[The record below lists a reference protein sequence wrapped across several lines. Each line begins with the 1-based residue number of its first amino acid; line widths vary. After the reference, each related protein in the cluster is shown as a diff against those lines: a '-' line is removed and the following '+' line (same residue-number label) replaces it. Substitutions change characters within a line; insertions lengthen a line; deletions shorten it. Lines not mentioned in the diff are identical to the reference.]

1 MRELSV
7 NDAVRVSFPQRPAED
22 ALALPRARGELAP
35 HGRAPWW
42 GAVVSRLGHS
52 DSDQDASERQ
62 QGVRS
67 TALTDVPSGGQPAEP
82 RSRVSV
88 LLWVPLGVAGVVVAV
103 VAGVSV
109 TVAVCIAVVA
119 CAAAA
124 LGFHL
129 GDRGRARLE
138 AEVDGRTS
146 ELKRA
151 LSELEIAQAETVRRL
166 SMAVEF
172 RDEDTGAHIERI
184 GRFSTLL
191 AEHIGM
197 DADFCERLGHA
208 APLHDVGKVAIP
220 DAILLKPGPLTAEER
235 AIVETHAEEG
245 HRLVRGS
252 SSSILDMA
260 ATIALS
266 HQEKWDGSGYPR
278 GLVGEAIPIEGRI
291 VAVADVFDALTSDRV
306 YRKAFSVEEAVQMM
320 REQRGRHFDPVLLDA
335 FMEVLGQTGP
345 DAREQMRSDPA
356 ALVESTLETFASA
369 LERGDAEI
377 AEGAIATAIEDGIC
391 PTTLHAEVIGPALRR
406 ISVLAGAGE
415 LDAERERRAATITR
429 RVLATLYRYM
439 TVGTEPTRE
448 RVLLAGVRGDGHTLE
463 LQMVHDQLA
472 AAGFQTI
479 FDTDLSPT
487 QLLEL
492 VDSRAPDLV
501 LVGATEPAGPG
512 SVEETLQELRLSHP
526 ELPIVL
532 SGPAF
537 GGSLPRERRG
547 MRVLERIDQTVEAV
561 EDVLATSAPAASV

>member
-1 MRELSV
+1 M
-7 NDAVRVSFPQRPAED
+7 NDALQATRLAPPAADHGEAQPPHGQD
-22 ALALPRARGELAP
+22 SQGPSMRSERSEGSAAVEGTADTSRSALILVLALLV
-35 HGRAPWW
+35 
-42 GAVVSRLGHS
+42 GA
-52 DSDQDASERQ
+52 A
-62 QGVRS
+62 
-67 TALTDVPSGGQPAEP
+67 
-82 RSRVSV
+82 
-88 LLWVPLGVAGVVVAV
+88 GVAIAAL
-103 VAGVSV
+103 AGVSGTSV
-109 TVAVCIAVVA
+109 VCL
-119 CAAAA
+119 AALAGA
-124 LGFHL
+124 GVGLGFHL
-129 GDRGRARLE
+129 GDRGRAALE
-138 AEVDGRTS
+138 RQVEGRTS
-146 ELKRA
+146 DLKRA

-197 DADFCERLGHA
+197 DEQFCERLGHA

-220 DAILLKPGPLTAEER
+220 DAILLKPGPLTDEER

-278 GLVGEAIPIEGRI
+278 GLKGESIPIEGRI

-306 YRKAFSVEEAVQMM
+306 YRKAFSVEDAVQMM

-335 FMEVLGQTGP
+335 FMDVLGEIGP

-377 AEGAIATAIEDGIC
+377 AEGAIATAIEDGIT
-391 PTTLHAEVIGPALRR
+391 PTMLHAEVIGPALRR
-406 ISVLAGAGE
+406 ISVLSESGE
-415 LDAERERRAATITR
+415 LDGERSHRAATIAR

-439 TVGTEPTRE
+439 TVGAEPHRE
-448 RVLLAGVRGDGHTLE
+448 RVLLAGVEGDEHTLG

-472 AAGFQTI
+472 AAGYQTT
-479 FDTDLSPT
+479 FDTGLST
-487 QLLEL
+487 ARVVEL
-492 VDSRAPDLV
+492 IESRCPDLV
-501 LVGATEPAGPG
+501 VVGATAPAGG
-512 SVEETLQELRLSHP
+512 EDVELALRDLRAARP
-526 ELPIVL
+526 DLPIVL
-532 SGPAF
+532 SGPAV
-537 GGSLPRERRG
+537 GGSLPRERSG
-547 MRVLERIDQTVEAV
+547 MRVLERIDETVPAV
-561 EDVLATSAPAASV
+561 EDMLATAGATASV

>member
-1 MRELSV
+1 V
-7 NDAVRVSFPQRPAED
+7 NGATQVSFLKGSGDDGAASAHPAQDEPATQGFRTGLRALVHRLGAVDPGHGGRPSGRGRPPARHPKGRRSP
-22 ALALPRARGELAP
+22 LALV
-35 HGRAPWW
+35 PWILL
-42 GAVVSRLGHS
+42 GAAAV
-52 DSDQDASERQ
+52 
-62 QGVRS
+62 
-67 TALTDVPSGGQPAEP
+67 TAAALV
-82 RSRVSV
+82 
-88 LLWVPLGVAGVVVAV
+88 
-103 VAGVSV
+103 GVSA
-109 TVAVCIAVVA
+109 TVVA
-119 CAAAA
+119 CMAALACAAIA

-129 GDRGRARLE
+129 GDRGRAVLE
-138 AEVDGRTS
+138 EEIDGRTS

-197 DADFCERLGHA
+197 DPEFCERLGHA

-220 DAILLKPGPLTAEER
+220 DAILLKPGPLTPEER

-278 GLVGEAIPIEGRI
+278 GLKGEAIPIEGRI

-306 YRKAFSVEEAVQMM
+306 YRKAFSVDEAVQMM

-356 ALVESTLETFASA
+356 ALVESTLERFASA

-377 AEGAIATAIEDGIC
+377 AEGAIATAIEDGIT
-391 PTTLHAEVIGPALRR
+391 PTILHAEVIGPALRR
-406 ISVLAGAGE
+406 ISVLSDAGE
-415 LDAERERRAATITR
+415 IDGERELRAATITR

-439 TVGTEPTRE
+439 TVGTESNRE
-448 RVLLAGVRGDGHTLE
+448 RVLLAGVEGDEHTLG

-479 FDTDLSPT
+479 FDTDLSAE
-487 QLLEL
+487 QLMAM
-492 VDSRAPDLV
+492 VVSQSPDLV
-501 LVGATEPAGPG
+501 VVGATEPAGSE
-512 SVEETLQELRLSHP
+512 SVELALRELRSSHP
-526 ELPIVL
+526 DLPIVL
-532 SGPAF
+532 GGPAV
-537 GGSLPRERRG
+537 GGGLPRERRG
-547 MRVLERIDQTVEAV
+547 MKVLERIDQSVKAV
-561 EDVLATSAPAASV
+561 EDVLAGTASPASV

>member
-1 MRELSV
+1 V
-7 NDAVRVSFPQRPAED
+7 AVIVVAAVADVSLVAGLCM
-22 ALALPRARGELAP
+22 ALIGCAA
-35 HGRAPWW
+35 
-42 GAVVSRLGHS
+42 GAV
-52 DSDQDASERQ
+52 
-62 QGVRS
+62 
-67 TALTDVPSGGQPAEP
+67 
-82 RSRVSV
+82 
-88 LLWVPLGVAGVVVAV
+88 
-103 VAGVSV
+103 
-109 TVAVCIAVVA
+109 
-119 CAAAA
+119 
-124 LGFHL
+124 GFHL
-129 GDRGRARLE
+129 GDRGRATLE
-138 AEVDGRTS
+138 REVEGRTS

-197 DADFCERLGHA
+197 PAEFCERLGHA

-220 DAILLKPGPLTAEER
+220 DAILLKPGPLTPQER

-278 GLVGEAIPIEGRI
+278 GLRGEAIPIEGRI

-345 DAREQMRSDPA
+345 DAREPSRPDPA
-356 ALVESTLETFASA
+356 ELAESTLETFASA

-377 AEGAIATAIEDGIC
+377 AEGAIAAAIEDGIT

-406 ISVLAGAGE
+406 ISVLSGDGE
-415 LDAERERRAATITR
+415 LDSERERRAGIITR

-439 TVGTEPTRE
+439 TVGTEQNRE
-448 RVLLAGVRGDGHTLE
+448 RVLLAGFAGDAHTLG
-463 LQMVHDQLA
+463 LQMVHDQLS
-472 AAGFQTI
+472 AAGFRAVLEAN
-479 FDTDLSPT
+479 LSPE
-487 QLLEL
+487 QLIEAVESRSPDIL
-492 VDSRAPDLV
+492 V
-501 LVGATEPAGPG
+501 VGATVPAAVEPFEAAI
-512 SVEETLQELRLSHP
+512 QELRAARP
-526 ELPIVL
+526 DLPIVL
-532 SGPAF
+532 GGPAA
-537 GGSLPRERRG
+537 GGSIPAERRG
-547 MRVLERIDQTVEAV
+547 MRVLERIDEAVPAV
-561 EDVLATSAPAASV
+561 EDALARAASRAASSAAV

>member
-1 MRELSV
+1 V
-7 NDAVRVSFPQRPAED
+7 HDALQVSFLQRSPDGGAPSDSQYGGEGKRRVRTRGGGLVPRSPRTGAHGPRRPGDGGD
-22 ALALPRARGELAP
+22 APGPRSPLALIPWALLGLA
-35 HGRAPWW
+35 A
-42 GAVVSRLGHS
+42 
-52 DSDQDASERQ
+52 
-62 QGVRS
+62 
-67 TALTDVPSGGQPAEP
+67 
-82 RSRVSV
+82 
-88 LLWVPLGVAGVVVAV
+88 VVVAAL
-103 VAGVSV
+103 AGVSV
-109 TVAVCIAVVA
+109 TIAGCIAGAVI
-119 CAAAA
+119 AATV

-129 GDRGRARLE
+129 GDRGRAALE
-138 AEVDGRTS
+138 KEIDGRTS
-146 ELKRA
+146 QLKRA

-197 DADFCERLGHA
+197 DEEFCERLGHA

-220 DAILLKPGPLTAEER
+220 DAILLKPGPLTTEER

-266 HQEKWDGSGYPR
+266 HQEKWDGTGYPR
-278 GLVGEAIPIEGRI
+278 GLKGEAIPIEGRI

-369 LERGDAEI
+369 LERGDAET
-377 AEGAIATAIEDGIC
+377 AEAAIATAIEDGIA

-415 LDAERERRAATITR
+415 IDSERERRAFTITR

-439 TVGTEPTRE
+439 TVDTEPTRE
-448 RVLLAGVRGDGHTLE
+448 RVLLAGVAGGDHTLG

-479 FDTDLSPT
+479 FDTDLAAE
-487 QLLEL
+487 QLLSL
-492 VDSRAPDLV
+492 VEGRSPDLV
-501 LVGATEPAGPG
+501 VVGATAPG
-512 SVEETLQELRLSHP
+512 GVDSIEVALRELHASHP
-526 ELPIVL
+526 DLPILL
-532 SGPAF
+532 SGPAV
-537 GGSLPRERRG
+537 GGGLPRERRG
-547 MRVLERIDQTVEAV
+547 MRVLERIDESVQTVEG
-561 EDVLATSAPAASV
+561 VLASCASAASV

>member
-1 MRELSV
+1 VFSV
-7 NDAVRVSFPQRPAED
+7 NNAIRVSSLQRSREDARTAQGLLARAGALVARPGGSEPQRPRAGG
-22 ALALPRARGELAP
+22 PRRP
-35 HGRAPWW
+35 QR
-42 GAVVSRLGHS
+42 
-52 DSDQDASERQ
+52 
-62 QGVRS
+62 RS
-67 TALTDVPSGGQPAEP
+67 TGTRSALWL
-82 RSRVSV
+82 
-88 LLWVPLGVAGVVVAV
+88 LLWAALVAAAVVVAAASGV
-103 VAGVSV
+103 SLIVAG
-109 TVAVCIAVVA
+109 CIGVLA
-119 CAAAA
+119 CAAVA

-129 GDRGRARLE
+129 GDRGRAALE
-138 AEVDGRTS
+138 REVEGRTS

-278 GLVGEAIPIEGRI
+278 GLKGEAIPIEGRI

-306 YRKAFSVEEAVQMM
+306 YRKAFSVEDAVQMM

-345 DAREQMRSDPA
+345 DAREQLRCDPA
-356 ALVESTLETFASA
+356 ELVENTLETFASA
-369 LERGDAEI
+369 LERGDAET
-377 AEGAIATAIEDGIC
+377 AEGAIATAIEDGISA
-391 PTTLHAEVIGPALRR
+391 TTLHAEVIGPALRR
-406 ISVLAGAGE
+406 ISVLSGAGE
-415 LDAERERRAATITR
+415 IDAERELRAATITR

-439 TVGTEPTRE
+439 TVGTDCTRE
-448 RVLLAGVRGDGHTLE
+448 RVLLAGVEGDGHTLG

-472 AAGFQTI
+472 AAGFQTT
-479 FDTDLSPT
+479 FDTDLSAA
-487 QLLEL
+487 QLLAL
-492 VDSRAPDLV
+492 VDSQSPDLLV
-501 LVGATEPAGPG
+501 VGALEPA
-512 SVEETLQELRLSHP
+512 SADAIEVALHELHASHAN
-526 ELPIVL
+526 LPIVL
-532 SGPAF
+532 SGPAV

-547 MRVLERIDQTVEAV
+547 MKVLERIDETVKAV
-561 EDVLATSAPAASV
+561 EDVLATSTPAASV